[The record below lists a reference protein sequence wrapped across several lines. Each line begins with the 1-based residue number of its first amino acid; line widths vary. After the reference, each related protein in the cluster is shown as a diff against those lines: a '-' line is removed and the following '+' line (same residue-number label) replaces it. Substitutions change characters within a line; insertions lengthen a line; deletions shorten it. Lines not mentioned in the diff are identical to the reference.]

1 MPAAE
6 LVIRGSVP
14 LEERQDLRRLAP
26 DTYDT
31 NGIAEALA
39 EWCAE
44 WCADG
49 CDTRPPT
56 PAELTFTGF
65 GYQLT
70 RNDQTV
76 RASWYEGT
84 YGVNGEPLR

>member
-1 MPAAE
+1 M
-6 LVIRGSVP
+6 IRGSVP
-14 LEERQDLRRLAP
+14 LVERHDLRRLAP

-39 EWCAE
+39 EWCA
-44 WCADG
+44 DG

-56 PAELTFTGF
+56 PDELTFTGF

-70 RNDQTV
+70 RDDQTV